1 MKNRFQILALD
12 GGGIKGLFS
21 AAILAHLEDDLGIT
35 ITDHFDLIAGTST
48 GGIIALALGLGLSPK
63 QIVDF
68 YLEQGSSIFPEPPC
82 GRFKRWRYFY
92 NFIHHSKYCHEPLEK
107 ALKDCVG
114 EDTLFGKSKKRLI
127 IPAYNIEDDDINLFR
142 TPHCEHLQ
150 RDWKVPAWQV
160 ARATSAAPTFF
171 PVFKGI
177 NHKRLID
184 GGVWANNPTLVA
196 INEAR
201 KFLNHPLESIRV
213 FSLGTTSEVKNR
225 PESLDNGGLWEWKQ
239 AAVDVIMTAQSVGTH
254 KQVSLL
260 LDEGNYLRVD
270 QAVPEGLFTLDKLS
284 PERLQAKADNA
295 SRHCAPAFKKMF
307 CDYIAPEYIPIYPQA
322 KEGN

>member
-1 MKNRFQILALD
+1 MADRFQILSLD

-21 AAILAHLEDDLGIT
+21 AAILAHVEDDLGIT

-68 YLEQGSSIFPEPPC
+68 YLDQGSSIFPKPFC
-82 GRFKRWRYFY
+82 KMYGKLKHLIFR
-92 NFIHHSKYCHEPLEK
+92 KYSSVPLEK
-107 ALKDCVG
+107 ALKNYIG
-114 EDTLFGKSKKRLI
+114 EKTIFGSSKKRLV
-127 IPAYNIEDDDINLFR
+127 IPAYNIEDDDVNLFR
-142 TPHCEHLQ
+142 TPHCEHLK
-150 RDWKVPAWQV
+150 RDWKIPAWKV
-160 ARATSAAPTFF
+160 ARATSAAPTYFS
-171 PVFKGI
+171 VFKGI
-177 NHKRLID
+177 NHKRLVD

-201 KFLNHPLESIRV
+201 KFLSYPLESIRV

-225 PESLDNGGLWEWKQ
+225 PESIDNGGLWKWRK

-270 QAVPEGLFTLDKLS
+270 QAVPEGLFGLDKLS

-307 CDYIAPEYIPIYPQA
+307 CDYVAPEYIPIYPQV